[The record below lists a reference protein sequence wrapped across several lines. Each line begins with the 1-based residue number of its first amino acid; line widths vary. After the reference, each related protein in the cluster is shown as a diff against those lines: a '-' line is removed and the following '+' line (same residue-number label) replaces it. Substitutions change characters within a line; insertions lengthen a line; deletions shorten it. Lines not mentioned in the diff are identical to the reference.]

1 MDQLRAPVIR
11 LPEEPPPFA
20 ADQPS
25 ERRFIYLRPPH
36 MNVIITPARPP
47 GVGCGGG
54 AGAPL
59 LHFQLAPPPPLPPSA
74 HSVSRP
80 SSLPTV
86 FFRCWSLR
94 RARYYLTA
102 VMGGGWGASER
113 ARGEVRE
120 GGQGREREKKKKEKK
135 KLPGS
140 YSPHSAGRR
149 AAQLHH
155 TWGEQSAWQR
165 SREGER
171 GRKREREQERA
182 EHLVSEWTT
191 CSAEWG
197 GCGGLSETTPSNAE
211 SRARVSLGALNKVL
225 FTFDGSGGAEWKGR
239 GHTQGHAGEENF
251 FQVFPLLHL
260 HATQR
265 KFV

>member
-47 GVGCGGG
+47 GVG
-54 AGAPL
+54 APL
-59 LHFQLAPPPPLPPSA
+59 LHFPLAPPPA
-74 HSVSRP
+74 HSVSRT

-102 VMGGGWGASER
+102 VMGGRASER
-113 ARGEVRE
+113 RGKR
-120 GGQGREREKKKKEKK
+120 GR
-135 KLPGS
+135 
-140 YSPHSAGRR
+140 AG
-149 AAQLHH
+149 
-155 TWGEQSAWQR
+155 
-165 SREGER
+165 EGER
-171 GRKREREQERA
+171 KKKRKRKKKAPWILFSTLGRAASGSVTPHLGRTISLAKVERGRGSERERNTLSVSGRPVRLSGGGGGAERDNSIQCRKLLRGQA
-182 EHLVSEWTT
+182 KQQ
-191 CSAEWG
+191 
-197 GCGGLSETTPSNAE
+197 PSS
-211 SRARVSLGALNKVL
+211 SRASVFLGALNKVL

-239 GHTQGHAGEENF
+239 GHTQGHAGETPPAAQSFSSSSSRNSTEICLNF
-251 FQVFPLLHL
+251 
-260 HATQR
+260 
-265 KFV
+265 